1 MNPSA
6 SIGQSE
12 RSARIDLV
20 DAEAATA
27 ILASHGR
34 SRAFG
39 LDPERSPEYEPL
51 PRAQLSDMVARNQA
65 LYQHAMPVM
74 ESLYENILNTHS
86 MVLLTDAN
94 GMILHALGDDDFLQ
108 RANKVALAPGV
119 EWSERSRGTN
129 AIGTAIAAAEP
140 TVVHADQHYLRANH
154 FLTCSAVPIVDPRGD
169 VCGVLDVT
177 GDFRSYHQHTMALVR
192 MSGQIIENQL
202 FSDTFPDAVRVHFHN
217 RPEFIGTMMEGIA
230 AFDLQ
235 GRFLGANRSA
245 LSQFGLGKRALEAH
259 TFSSLFGAPMSTLM
273 EYARG
278 WKQGPLQ
285 SRLYNGLIAY
295 VRAELRKAANIG
307 GVDLGGAQTAPRPAA
322 QAQRPAAPKRL
333 SSLHYLDTGD
343 PQAAAAIAKVRK
355 VLDRDIPIMIVG
367 ETGTGKELLAQAIHH
382 DSARGAM
389 PMVAVNCAS
398 IPDTLIESELFGYV
412 DGAFTGARKRGQPGK
427 ILAANGGTLFL
438 DEIGDMPLALQARL
452 LRVLQERV
460 VTPLGGHQS
469 IPVNVMV
476 ICATHRNLRELVA
489 QGQFREDLYYR
500 LNGLVVKL
508 PALRERTDLRT
519 IIDRILAAEAHEGAP
534 FALDEEVA
542 DLFARYRW
550 PGNFRQLDNALR
562 AAKVMADA
570 DHVIRRE
577 HLSDDLLDELI
588 EPCSATSARPAIA
601 PPATVAPET
610 LAVPAVP
617 TQVPSPTASPAGA
630 TSLDAAERALIQRAL
645 ETYDGNVSAVA
656 RVLGVSRNTIYRKM
670 ERMKAG

>member
-140 TVVHADQHYLRANH
+140 TVVHAEQHYLRANH

-295 VRAELRKAANIG
+295 ARAELKKTTSIG
-307 GVDLGGAQTAPRPAA
+307 GVDIGAPAPHTAPAASARPS
-322 QAQRPAAPKRL
+322 APKRL
-333 SSLHYLDTGD
+333 SSLHYLD
-343 PQAAAAIAKVRK
+343 RK
-355 VLDRDIPIMIVG
+355 S
-367 ETGTGKELLAQAIHH
+367 T
-382 DSARGAM
+382 
-389 PMVAVNCAS
+389 
-398 IPDTLIESELFGYV
+398 
-412 DGAFTGARKRGQPGK
+412 
-427 ILAANGGTLFL
+427 
-438 DEIGDMPLALQARL
+438 
-452 LRVLQERV
+452 
-460 VTPLGGHQS
+460 
-469 IPVNVMV
+469 
-476 ICATHRNLRELVA
+476 
-489 QGQFREDLYYR
+489 R
-500 LNGLVVKL
+500 LNSS
-508 PALRERTDLRT
+508 
-519 IIDRILAAEAHEGAP
+519 HEWISRMP
-534 FALDEEVA
+534 
-542 DLFARYRW
+542 
-550 PGNFRQLDNALR
+550 
-562 AAKVMADA
+562 
-570 DHVIRRE
+570 
-577 HLSDDLLDELI
+577 S
-588 EPCSATSARPAIA
+588 SA
-601 PPATVAPET
+601 
-610 LAVPAVP
+610 
-617 TQVPSPTASPAGA
+617 
-630 TSLDAAERALIQRAL
+630 
-645 ETYDGNVSAVA
+645 
-656 RVLGVSRNTIYRKM
+656 
-670 ERMKAG
+670 